1 MHFLAIQKI
10 FGVLLVIFSV
20 TQIPPWFIA
29 YFNQDGSASAFL
41 TAYLITVITGALL
54 WLPVRRGTDELG
66 TKEGFLVVALFWVV
80 LALFGAIPLYLA
92 PQPGLSITDAVF
104 ESMSGLT
111 TTGATIMVGIDDL
124 PLSIRYYRQ
133 QLQWLGG
140 MGIIV
145 LAVAVLPMLGIGG
158 MQLYKAEIVG
168 PVKNSKMT
176 ARIAETAKALWFIY
190 LGMTL
195 LCGFSY
201 WLAGMSGFDAVS
213 HAFSTVAIGGF
224 STHDASL
231 GWFDSPAIEMV
242 AIVFMLLA
250 GVNFSLHFFALRGMS
265 IRPYREDPEFRAY
278 LLILAIVSL
287 VVVSYLLISG
297 VANNWSD
304 GFRLGVF
311 QTISIGTTTGFTI
324 APHYQWPG
332 AIPIM
337 LLILAFV
344 GGCAGSTAGGIKV
357 IRALLLYRQG
367 VREIIKVVHPNAM
380 IAVKVGGQ
388 VLSNRVIES
397 VWGFFSVYVT
407 VFVFIYLLLATT
419 EPDLVTAF
427 SAVAACITNLGPGL
441 GQVGENF
448 SSVNEVG
455 KWVLCVAMLLG
466 RLEVF
471 TLLVLFT
478 PTFWRQ

>member
-1 MHFLAIQKI
+1 MHFLSIQRI
-10 FGVLLVIFSV
+10 FGALLLIFSV
-20 TQIPPWFIA
+20 TLIPPALIA
-29 YFNQDGSASAFL
+29 FFADDGSTEAFL
-41 TAYLITVITGALL
+41 TAYLVTLITAAML
-54 WLPVRRGTDELG
+54 WLPVRNYRDDLG
-66 TKEGFLVVALFWVV
+66 TREGFLVVALFWLV
-80 LALFGAIPLYLA
+80 LGLFGAIPLYIA
-92 PQPGLSITDAVF
+92 PEPNLTVTDAVF
-104 ESMSGLT
+104 ESISGLT

-158 MQLYKAEIVG
+158 MQLYKAEIAG
-168 PVKNSKMT
+168 PMKNSKLT
-176 ARIAETAKALWFIY
+176 ARITETAKALWFIY
-190 LGMTL
+190 LGLTL
-195 LCGFSY
+195 LCAVAY
-201 WLAGMSGFDAVS
+201 WVAGMGLFDAIC

-231 GWFDSPAIEMV
+231 GWFDSSAIEAV
-242 AIVFMLLA
+242 AVLFMFLA
-250 GVNFSLHFFALRGMS
+250 GINFSLHFFALRGFS
-265 IRPYREDPEFRAY
+265 LRPYFFDAEFRAY
-278 LLILAIVSL
+278 LFILSIVVF
-287 VVVSYLLISG
+287 VVVCYLYISG
-297 VANNWSD
+297 IASSWPQAV
-304 GFRLGVF
+304 RVGVF
-311 QTISIGTTTGFTI
+311 QTVSIGTTTGFTT
-324 APHYQWPG
+324 ASYHEWPG
-332 AIPIM
+332 ALPI
-337 LLILAFV
+337 LLLLLAFV

-367 VREIIKVVHPNAM
+367 VREVIKVVHPNAM

-388 VLSNRVIES
+388 VLSSRVIES
-397 VWGFFSVYVT
+397 VWGFFAVYVA
-407 VFVFIYLLLATT
+407 VFTFIYLLLATT

-441 GQVGENF
+441 GEVGANF
-448 SSVNEVG
+448 ASVNDIG
-455 KWVLCVAMLLG
+455 KWVLCLAMLLG

>member
-297 VANNWSD
+297 VANSWSD

-311 QTISIGTTTGFTI
+311 QTISIATTTGFTI

-337 LLILAFV
+337 LLMLAFV